1 MVKLSRTSRTLGGLG
16 GLSAAAGAGVVGLTF
31 SVVAAG
37 LAAAAAFFKAGR
49 AAGLVADLTGDA
61 GAA

>member
-16 GLSAAAGAGVVGLTF
+16 CLSAAAGAVGVGLTF
-31 SVVAAG
+31 SVVGAG

-49 AAGLVADLTGDA
+49 AAGLAADLTGDA